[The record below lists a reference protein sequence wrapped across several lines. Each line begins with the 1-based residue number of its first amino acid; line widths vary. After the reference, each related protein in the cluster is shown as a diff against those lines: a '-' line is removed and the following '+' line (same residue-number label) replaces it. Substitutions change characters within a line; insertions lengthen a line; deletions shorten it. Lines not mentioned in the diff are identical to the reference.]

1 MLEDL
6 LRIINMA
13 TLEHKREQRSLT
25 LLYKC
30 VNNNG
35 PRYIKEFFLALEKRN
50 TNLRGNGIN
59 LCTLN

>member
-35 PRYIKEFFLALEKRN
+35 PKYVKEFFSVRE
-50 TNLRGNGIN
+50 TQYQS
-59 LCTLN
+59 

>member
-30 VNNNG
+30 VNV
-35 PRYIKEFFLALEKRN
+35 LEKRN

-59 LCTLN
+59 LFTLN